1 MENLTSIIEAI
12 IFASGNAV
20 PLSLVAEKLN
30 VTKKEIDQAIEEL
43 KEKYNDEGG
52 QILLLFNGKAQF
64 STNPLFKDSVSAVL
78 NQIKEKELTK
88 AILECAAIIAYK
100 QPITRTELE
109 AIRGVSS
116 DYAIRT
122 LLELQMIEPVGRKDA
137 IGKPVLYGTTD
148 TFLKRFKLN
157 SLSDLPDYDVLMES
171 LRLSDDDE
179 SYLYAKDEYTPEE
192 SEEVPDFLKDIPS
205 DKMVKIDE

>member
-1 MENLTSIIEAI
+1 MENLTNIIEAI

-30 VTKKEIDQAIEEL
+30 VTKKDIDKSIEEL
-43 KEKYNDEGG
+43 KEKYSDEGG

-137 IGKPVLYGTTD
+137 VGKPVLYGTTD

-171 LRLSDDDE
+171 LKLSDDEE
-179 SYLYAKDEYTPEE
+179 SYLYAKDEYVPDN
-192 SEEVPDFLKDIPS
+192 EVPDFLKDLS
-205 DKMVKIDE
+205 AEDMVKIGE

>member
-1 MENLTSIIEAI
+1 MTSIIEAI
-12 IFASGNAV
+12 LFASGNAV

-30 VTKKEIDQAIEEL
+30 VTKQEIDCAIEEL

-109 AIRGVSS
+109 VIRGVSS

-137 IGKPVLYGTTD
+137 VGKPVLYGTTD

-157 SLSDLPDYDVLMES
+157 SLSDLPDYDDLMQS
-171 LRLSDDDE
+171 LKLSDDDE
-179 SYLYAKDEYTPEE
+179 SYLYAKEEYVPEE
-192 SEEVPDFLKDIPS
+192 HEEIPDFLKDIDAS
-205 DKMVKIDE
+205 NLVKIDE

>member
-1 MENLTSIIEAI
+1 MQNLTSIIEAI
-12 IFASGNAV
+12 LFASGNAV

-30 VTKKEIDQAIEEL
+30 VTKQEIDCAIEEL

-109 AIRGVSS
+109 VIRGVSS

-137 IGKPVLYGTTD
+137 VGKPVLYGTTD

-157 SLSDLPDYDVLMES
+157 SLSDLPDYDDLMQS
-171 LRLSDDDE
+171 LKLSDDDE
-179 SYLYAKDEYTPEE
+179 SYLYAKEEYVPEE
-192 SEEVPDFLKDIPS
+192 HEEIPDFLKDIDAS
-205 DKMVKIDE
+205 NLVKIDE